1 MDRQKIAS
9 SFREVQEFIC
19 SKLEEIDGKSI
30 FESDEWSRSEGGG
43 GRTNT
48 IKDGN
53 IIEKGGV
60 AFSEVFGPVSEQM
73 SKQLNL
79 NGSSFF
85 GTGVSI
91 VLHSKAVQHP
101 IIHMNIRYFEM
112 DNGKYWFGGGIDLTP
127 IYINEELAVLFH
139 SKLKNLCDE
148 YDSHI
153 YSRFKKWADEYFYL
167 SHRKESRGIGGIFF
181 DHFSENDKMTKEQI
195 FEFCLRLGKLFPEL
209 YAEQIK
215 KAIHIDEMKREW
227 QLLRRSRYV
236 EFNLLHDR
244 GTKFG
249 IYSGGRTESILLSMP
264 PEAKWVYNYQEKEN
278 SLEFHTQEI
287 LKSNRDW
294 INP

>member
-1 MDRQKIAS
+1 MDKQKIAS

-30 FESDEWSRSEGGG
+30 FESDKWSRSEGGG
-43 GRTNT
+43 GITNT

-53 IIEKGGV
+53 VIEKGGV

-79 NGSSFF
+79 DGSSFF
-85 GTGVSI
+85 ATGVSI

-127 IYINEELAVLFH
+127 IYINEEQAVLFH

-148 YDSHI
+148 YDSDI

-181 DHFSENDKMTKEQI
+181 DHFSENDTMTKEQI
-195 FEFCLRLGKLFPEL
+195 FEFCLRLSRLFPEL

-215 KAIHIDEMKREW
+215 KAIHIHEMKK
-227 QLLRRSRYV
+227 
-236 EFNLLHDR
+236 
-244 GTKFG
+244 GMAAIKTKPL
-249 IYSGGRTESILLSMP
+249 Y
-264 PEAKWVYNYQEKEN
+264 
-278 SLEFHTQEI
+278 
-287 LKSNRDW
+287 
-294 INP
+294 

>member
-1 MDRQKIAS
+1 MDKQKIAS

-30 FESDEWSRSEGGG
+30 FESDKWSRSEGGG

-53 IIEKGGV
+53 VIEKGGV

-79 NGSSFF
+79 DGSSFF
-85 GTGVSI
+85 ATGVSI

-127 IYINEELAVLFH
+127 IYINEEQAVLFH

-148 YDSHI
+148 YDSDI

-181 DHFSENDKMTKEQI
+181 DHFSENDTMTKEQI
-195 FEFCLRLGKLFPEL
+195 FEFCLRLGRLFPEL

-215 KAIHIDEMKREW
+215 KAIHIHEMKREW

-264 PEAKWVYNYQEKEN
+264 PEAKWVYNYQERR
-278 SLEFHTQEI
+278 I
-287 LKSNRDW
+287 L
-294 INP
+294 

>member
-79 NGSSFF
+79 DGSSFF
-85 GTGVSI
+85 ATGVSI

-139 SKLKNLCDE
+139 SKLKKLCDE
-148 YDSHI
+148 YDNTI

-181 DHFSENDKMTKEQI
+181 DHFSENDKMSKEQI

-209 YAEQIK
+209 YTEQVK
-215 KAIHIDEMKREW
+215 KAIHIHDMKREW

-236 EFNLLHDR
+236 EFNLLHDS

-264 PEAKWVYNYQEKEN
+264 PEAKWVYNYQEKVN

>member
-1 MDRQKIAS
+1 MDRQKVAS

-48 IKDGN
+48 IKDGT

-79 NGSSFF
+79 DGSSFF
-85 GTGVSI
+85 ATGVSI

-127 IYINEELAVLFH
+127 IYINEELAVFFH

-148 YDSHI
+148 YDSDI
-153 YSRFKKWADEYFYL
+153 YFRFKKWADEYFYL

-181 DHFSENDKMTKEQI
+181 DHFSENDNMSKEQI
-195 FEFCLRLGKLFPEL
+195 FEFCLRLGRLFPEL

-278 SLEFHTQEI
+278 SLEFHTQKI